1 MKRECDFN
9 EISDGKLYK
18 SCDMAKLGCNDC
30 RGCSSCC
37 RGVGNTIVLD
47 PFDVYRMDG
56 GIDIAINEL
65 FDKHLI
71 MSVIDGLIL
80 PSLKMSEDEDKCTF
94 LNNEGRCSIH
104 SVRPGIC
111 RLFPLGRIYE
121 DGSFNYFLQV
131 DECKIKNR
139 SKVKI
144 SKWLDTPNLPRYEK
158 YINDWHYFI
167 KDTQNELLN
176 YDDTVRKN
184 MSMYILKT
192 FYLTPYTR
200 DKFYEE
206 FYERL
211 EKTKAMF

>member
-47 PFDVYRMDG
+47 PYDVYRMDG

-167 KDTQNELLN
+167 KDTQNELLS

-192 FYLTPYTR
+192 FYLTPYTK

>member
-18 SCDMAKLGCNDC
+18 STDMAKLGCNDC
-30 RGCSSCC
+30 KGCSSCC

-47 PFDVYRMDG
+47 PYDLYRLYEG
-56 GIDIAINEL
+56 TNLSIDDIFN
-65 FDKHLI
+65 KHLTL
-71 MSVIDGLIL
+71 SVIDDVIL
-80 PSLKMSEDEDKCTF
+80 PSLKMAGEDERCTF

-121 DGSFNYFLQV
+121 DGSFSYFLQAY
-131 DECKIKNR
+131 ECKVTNR

-144 SKWLDTPNLPRYEK
+144 NKWLDTPNLAEYES
-158 YINDWHYFI
+158 YINTWHYFI
-167 KDTQNELLN
+167 KDTQKELLG
-176 YDDTVRKN
+176 YDDDIRKN
-184 MSMYILKT
+184 MSMYILKV
-192 FYLTPYTR
+192 FYLTPYSK
-200 DKFYEE
+200 DNFYKE

>member
-47 PFDVYRMDG
+47 PYDVYRMDE
-56 GIDIAINEL
+56 GINIAINEL

-167 KDTQNELLN
+167 KDTQNELLS

-192 FYLTPYTR
+192 FYLTPYTKE
-200 DKFYEE
+200 KFYEE

>member
-47 PFDVYRMDG
+47 PYDVYRMDG
-56 GIDIAINEL
+56 GINIAINEL

-167 KDTQNELLN
+167 KDTQNELLS

-192 FYLTPYTR
+192 FYLTPYTKE
-200 DKFYEE
+200 KFYEE

>member
-47 PFDVYRMDG
+47 PYDVYRMDG

-192 FYLTPYTR
+192 FYLTPYTK

>member
-47 PFDVYRMDG
+47 PYDVYRMDG

-192 FYLTPYTR
+192 FYLTPYTK

-211 EKTKAMF
+211 KKTKAMF